1 MRPKHSLK
9 PMIVAALCISMG
21 SSAFAQ
27 LPQSPGLPVATGAP
41 NTLWKFLGFQKLRVA
56 RDALTNIHGKF
67 PSLERKPPVLR
78 IADPRNLDSK
88 NPAIKKAAEIK
99 VEEDLKPQKIKAIKF
114 LARMGCGCYEGVAE
128 ALIAALTDCTEEV
141 RYEAARALRD
151 AAGQRCGTCNGSC
164 CSEKVTEAMY
174 LRAYERDDKCCWIEP
189 SERVREMLRQA
200 LRACSV
206 PGLPEIV
213 VDPIK
218 VEGPPV
224 EGPKKEGPE
233 TPPPPPPAAEA
244 RAIYSDRSVYVETP
258 VSQPVASVEE
268 PVASESEEIDL
279 PPVPPA
285 SILRATPASVA
296 VKKPVA
302 KSPPAPVAKPE
313 PAQAAKPEAVQ
324 AAKPETTTNEEVDNA
339 VKLFQPQPAE
349 EETTVEVPS
358 EKAPKSAV
366 TPATRQEVDSKPA
379 MPKELTAPAAA
390 PQKTAKAAAPQPKGP
405 PGTQGDVVTVNPHN
419 GTVQLQF
426 GNGQPPVIGSRLKV
440 YHSTLLRNT
449 LVGEL
454 NIVGNRGPIAYA
466 KPVGT
471 TKLNQ
476 ISKGDKVTVQKS
488 VSVAAE
494 VAIADVAETAE
505 PAAHVTVAAQP
516 LPPQPMPARVAKTEA
531 PAKVSQPAAPRAK
544 KPALAQEAE
553 RVGPAIWG
561 VDD

>member
-1 MRPKHSLK
+1 MKPKHTLK
-9 PMIVAALCISMG
+9 PAIVAALCLSMG

-27 LPQSPGLPVATGAP
+27 LPQSPGLPVPTAAP

-78 IADPRNLDSK
+78 IADPKNLESK

-99 VEEDLKPQKIKAIKF
+99 QEEDLKPQKIKAIKF

-151 AAGQRCGTCNGSC
+151 AAGERCGTCNGSC

-174 LRAYERDDKCCWIEP
+174 LRAYERDDSCCWIEP

-213 VDPIK
+213 QEPTKTII
-218 VEGPPV
+218 

-233 TPPPPPPAAEA
+233 TPPPPPENKDASARTIHSQRNVHIELPAA
-244 RAIYSDRSVYVETP
+244 D
-258 VSQPVASVEE
+258 QVATIE
-268 PVASESEEIDL
+268 PVVAESEEIDL
-279 PPVPPA
+279 PPVPPTA
-285 SILRATPASVA
+285 ILRATPASAAVA
-296 VKKPVA
+296 KPVA
-302 KSPPAPVAKPE
+302 PPVSE
-313 PAQAAKPEAVQ
+313 EAQEL
-324 AAKPETTTNEEVDNA
+324 DDA

-349 EETTVEVPS
+349 EEAPAEVSQKPQR
-358 EKAPKSAV
+358 SAV
-366 TPATRQEVDSKPA
+366 TPATRREVDVKPA
-379 MPKELTAPAAA
+379 MPKELPAPAPS
-390 PQKTAKAAAPQPKGP
+390 PQKTAKAATPKGP
-405 PGTQGDVVTVNPHN
+405 SMQGDVAVVNPHN

-426 GNGQPPVIGSRLKV
+426 GEGQPPEIGSRVKV
-440 YHSTLLRNT
+440 FHQSLLRT
-449 LVGEL
+449 TQVGEL
-454 NIVGNRGPIAYA
+454 NIVGHRGPIAYA
-466 KPVGT
+466 KPVGA
-471 TKLNQ
+471 TKLSQ
-476 ISKGDKVTVQKS
+476 ISKGDKVTAQKP

-494 VAIADVAETAE
+494 VAIADEVPVAE
-505 PAAHVTVAAQP
+505 PAGHVALAQQP
-516 LPPQPMPARVAKTEA
+516 QAPQPMPARVANAEPA
-531 PAKVSQPAAPRAK
+531 PAKVSQVAAPRAK
-544 KPALAQEAE
+544 KPTAPVEAE